1 MSPALTVTKL
11 DAIRPGSIDIGQ
23 STLPT
28 VNIPAQISEDM
39 MWPGSLAEARLVQQR
54 LRAKVII
61 EDRLGPVRIV
71 AGVDAWTEPG
81 GKRIWAAAVALG
93 LPDLELR
100 ESAIVC
106 QPITVPY
113 IPGFLSFR
121 EAPAALAAL
130 KRLRL
135 RHDLLFVDGQGLAH
149 PRRFG
154 LACHIGLLAATP
166 TIGVAKSRLLGRYEP
181 PGPDRGDWTPLVDN
195 SDVVGAVLRTRSH
208 TRPVFVSVGHRI
220 SLRTAID
227 YVLRC
232 TPAFRLPEP
241 IRLAD
246 RLSRAFR

>member
-1 MSPALTVTKL
+1 
-11 DAIRPGSIDIGQ
+11 
-23 STLPT
+23 
-28 VNIPAQISEDM
+28 
-39 MWPGSLAEARLVQQR
+39 MWPGSLTEARLVQQR
-54 LRAKVII
+54 LHAKVII

-113 IPGFLSFR
+113 IPGFLSLR

-154 LACHIGLLAATP
+154 LAL
-166 TIGVAKSRLLGRYEP
+166 
-181 PGPDRGDWTPLVDN
+181 
-195 SDVVGAVLRTRSH
+195 H